1 MDPRTRPAPDDG
13 PNSGSAGAG
22 HVRPDRNDP
31 NRPRRGL
38 TEAALATRPTVFRAD
53 LLAGQRVVVTGGGS
67 GMGKAVAVLAARLGA
82 EVAICGRDESKLH
95 ATAEVVRT
103 LTGRSILAQ
112 AMTIRDPDAVEAFID
127 AVHARFGGLDTLVN
141 NAGGQFP
148 QDAIDFSRKGWL
160 AVIDT
165 NLNGTWWMM
174 QAAATRWRDQGAAG
188 NIVNIVANVERGMPQ
203 AAHTCAARAGVIYLS
218 KTVATEWA
226 PHRIRVNCI
235 GPGVIE
241 TEGFS
246 VYPEEALT
254 RFHKANPMKM
264 RGDAW
269 DVAEAVAYLAS
280 PAARFITGEMVVID
294 GGQAQWGVVWPGGMP
309 AYFDESGAA

>member
-1 MDPRTRPAPDDG
+1 MASTAHIRPDPSDPTRPK
-13 PNSGSAGAG
+13 
-22 HVRPDRNDP
+22 
-31 NRPRRGL
+31 RGL
-38 TEAALATRPTVFRAD
+38 DEQALATKATIYRDD
-53 LLAGQRVVVTGGGS
+53 LLAGKRILISGGGS
-67 GMGKAVAVLAARLGA
+67 GMGKAAAYLAARLGA
-82 EVAICGRDESKLH
+82 EVAICGRNPEKL
-95 ATAEVVRT
+95 AITREAILRD
-103 LTGRSILAQ
+103 TGREILTTQ
-112 AMTIRDPDAVEAFID
+112 MSIRDPEAVEALI
-127 AVHARFGGLDTLVN
+127 AEVHDKLGGIDTLVN

-174 QAAATRWRDQGAAG
+174 QEAAKAWREKGQAG
-188 NIVNIVANVERGMPQ
+188 NIVNIVANVERGMPH

-218 KTVATEWA
+218 KTLATEWA

-241 TEGFS
+241 TEGFG
-246 VYPEEALT
+246 VYPEEALK
-254 RFHKANPMKM
+254 RFHMANPMKT

-269 DVAEAVAYLAS
+269 DVAEAIVYLAS
-280 PAARFITGEMVVID
+280 PAARFVNGDLIIID

-309 AYFDESGAA
+309 DYFNEGGAA